1 MVALRLIL
9 EEVLKEKFK
18 SISSLMKSRAVLDSW
33 QYNKKAGEALHVP
46 YIWNTLPILCIAGLE
61 NI

>member
-1 MVALRLIL
+1 MMALRLIL

-33 QYNKKAGEALHVP
+33 QYNKKAAEALQVP
-46 YIWNTLPILCIAGLE
+46 YIWDTLPILCIAGLE